1 MHALTQ
7 AAFQDQAGLT
17 PPSGALRETES
28 SVREDLA
35 LEGGLIAFLNERPV
49 GALRYRF
56 DAGRAFVRR
65 VAVDPELQRQGFGRD
80 LMAAA
85 EEALRRRGH
94 AALYLRVR
102 KQLPGNIA
110 FYEKLGY
117 RPVEDGGYWLQ
128 LGKKL

>member
-7 AAFQDQAGLT
+7 AAFQDQFTLQ

-35 LEGGLIAFLNERPV
+35 LAGGLIAFLGRRPV

-56 DAGRAFVRR
+56 EGGRAFVRR
-65 VAVDPELQRQGFGRD
+65 VAIDPGLQRRGFGRD

-85 EEALRRRGH
+85 EAELRKRGH
-94 AALYLRVR
+94 RALYLRVR
-102 KQLPGNIA
+102 KALPGNLA
-110 FYEKLGY
+110 FYDKLGY
-117 RPVEDGGYWLQ
+117 RPVEEGGYWLQ